1 MPNQECK
8 ICGKEFYTKPFH
20 TKKGWGKYCSIKCR
34 SRSQFNGKWV
44 ECAHCKGKI
53 YRTPRDYRKSKSKRF
68 FCSVSCHCSW
78 ENKNVRCG
86 VNAPNWIAGENA
98 YRALLRRAR
107 IKEICKRCGNID
119 KRVLTV
125 HHKDGNRK
133 NNKIE
138 NLEWLCRNCH
148 CIIHWC

>member
-1 MPNQECK
+1 MLNKKCK

-34 SRSQFNGKWV
+34 SKSQFNGKWV
-44 ECAHCKGKI
+44 ECNNCSKKI
-53 YRTPRDYRKSKSKRF
+53 YRTPRDYRKSRSKRF

-98 YRALLRRAR
+98 YRDIMRRSGVV
-107 IKEICKRCGNID
+107 KKCNRCGIDD
-119 KRVLTV
+119 KRVLSV
-125 HHKDGNRK
+125 HHKDVNRK
-133 NNKIE
+133 NNTIE

-148 CIIHWC
+148 FLAHWY